1 MTDESEDQDFETPL
15 RELEGDEPD
24 LEQRLDDQQRDNA
37 GVRSDWEG
45 AKSDAAVPGAQD
57 PDLLKKD
64 YGAEGQDE
72 AAVEHDEDEEE
83 QERPD
88 AEEEDSD
95 DEGEEDDDRESRGEG
110 APEVEDER

>member
-1 MTDESEDQDFETPL
+1 MTEESEDQDFETPL

-24 LEQRLDDQQRDNA
+24 LEQRLEDQQRDNA
-37 GVRSDWEG
+37 SVRSDWEG
-45 AKSDAAVPGAQD
+45 AKSDAAVPGAQE
-57 PDLLKKD
+57 PDLLKKG

-83 QERPD
+83 QERPG

-95 DEGEEDDDRESRGEG
+95 EEDEDRESRGEG
-110 APEVEDER
+110 EPEVEN